1 MISLGATA
9 RAGLIAAML
18 FGAVQARAAEPA
30 PVLNPAPTAQD
41 WAAIAALPDW
51 SGVWIPDIYAP
62 TKAALQTMRPHFCRG
77 SVLVFDELCD
87 DIFPGETVAL
97 REVFGL
103 NDLRIER
110 LPTTARVSYVVL

>member
-41 WAAIAALPDW
+41 WAAIAALRRIRKERMISATP
-51 SGVWIPDIYAP
+51 A
-62 TKAALQTMRPHFCRG
+62 TM
-77 SVLVFDELCD
+77 
-87 DIFPGETVAL
+87 A
-97 REVFGL
+97 
-103 NDLRIER
+103 
-110 LPTTARVSYVVL
+110 